1 MNLEQL
7 CKTVKACILS
17 KAQLLSSSL
26 QRGLINSMRV
36 PRLLNTGMAEIT
48 VGEWV
53 GPSADTF
60 YKLKERCGTL
70 LGAEAVEWPWWW
82 VDLGS

>member
-1 MNLEQL
+1 MH
-7 CKTVKACILS
+7 S
-17 KAQLLSSSL
+17 KQSPASEL
-26 QRGLINSMRV
+26 QSAEGTGLINSMRV